1 MKKSKYLLVLIVFV
15 LVYCSNINIIS
26 KIDDYVCE
34 IDNRKDLI
42 KTEMDRTIDFSDANG
57 KLYKIIIQVESDS
70 IQKYD
75 FYYKEEKL
83 IFAKVLKAIR
93 KEKSEIDTIVKSEMY
108 FDKGILIKQIGEKS
122 GSFDAKEIYLL
133 ADVFTVRGLGTEQK
147 NQ

>member
-15 LVYCSNINIIS
+15 LVSCSNINIIS

-122 GSFDAKEIYLL
+122 GIFDAKEIYLL